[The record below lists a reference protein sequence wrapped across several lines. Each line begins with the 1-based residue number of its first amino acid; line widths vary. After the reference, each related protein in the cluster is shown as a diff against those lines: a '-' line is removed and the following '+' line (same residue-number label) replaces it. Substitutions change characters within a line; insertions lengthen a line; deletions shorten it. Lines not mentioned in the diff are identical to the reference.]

1 MSTTQINNQTHL
13 QTFHSP
19 HGRSKKVVVRDTD
32 GNITHQSSR
41 IFLKNLK
48 SGDAVLTPAGER
60 FVATVETVQP
70 TKWWVSM
77 NAWNDEMPVAEYT
90 ITWVEDKEPTVHKAE
105 NARLKPAKITVL
117 RPVTN

>member
-1 MSTTQINNQTHL
+1 MSTTQITNQTQL
-13 QTFHSP
+13 QPFHSP
-19 HGRSKKVVVRDTD
+19 HGRSKKVVVRDAD
-32 GNITHQSSR
+32 GNMTHQSSR

-60 FVATVETVQP
+60 FIGTVETVQP
-70 TKWWVSM
+70 TKWWMSM
-77 NAWNDEMPVAEYT
+77 NAWDDEMPVAEYT
-90 ITWVEDKEPTVHKAE
+90 ITWVEDKEPTVYKAE